1 MEKPPMTSRRPPR
14 RRGALGVG
22 LAEYV
27 IVLALIAIATV
38 GVITLFGD
46 RVRML
51 LGLNAPPPQIEVE
64 AQRPSGRATRAGNL
78 PDAG

>member
-1 MEKPPMTSRRPPR
+1 MTSRRPPR
-14 RRGALGVG
+14 RRGPLGLG

-46 RVRML
+46 GVRIL
-51 LGLNAPPPQIEVE
+51 LGLDAPPPQAEVE
-64 AQRPSGRATRAGNL
+64 PARPGSRAARAAAAL
-78 PDAG
+78 PDGG